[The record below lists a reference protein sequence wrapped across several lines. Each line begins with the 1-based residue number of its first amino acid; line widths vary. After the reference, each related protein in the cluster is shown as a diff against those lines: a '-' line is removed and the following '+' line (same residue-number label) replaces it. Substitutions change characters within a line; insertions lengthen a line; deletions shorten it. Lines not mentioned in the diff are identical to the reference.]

1 MSIKSVFSLSLGGT
15 NKVCDKCTVV
25 DVKREQRPT
34 KKVEKQTKMEDEKK
48 SGFLDGDN
56 SKGSDIQERDAKN

>member
-1 MSIKSVFSLSLGGT
+1 MGGT
-15 NKVCDKCTVV
+15 NKVCDECTVV

-48 SGFLDGDN
+48 SGFLDGDI